1 MIDPLTPILVGSGQ
15 VSDFDTPPNS
25 GTSAIDMIERAAR
38 IAAADTGVGEKL
50 LVELDSVCILRLY
63 TDTSWRFQSPFG
75 KCTNPPGAIAGR
87 LGASR
92 ARLQYTHPG
101 GNMPQYMVNCTAEEI
116 ASGRIDVALIA
127 GGEALRTMRG
137 ARKAGIEI
145 DWHED
150 APDGYGDYLEVGDP
164 RLGVNEYEER
174 HEMRAPIMIY
184 PMVENGIRNHLGRTV
199 AEHQQS
205 MGRLLAGFAQVA
217 VANPLAARRQGYSA
231 EAIAAVSEEN
241 RYIGY
246 PYTRLMNSNPYID
259 QSAAVIMTSMAK
271 AQELGIEP
279 SRWVFLHGC
288 GDANE
293 HWFFSERINYHS
305 APAIR
310 MMASK
315 ALDMAGKSID
325 EMDHIDLYSCFPSA
339 VELGCQEIGISED
352 DPRGLTIT
360 GGLPFFGGPG
370 NNYVT
375 HSIAEMMNRVRAQ
388 PGSFGLCTA
397 NGHNVTKH
405 SAGIYATI
413 PTEGNWQREDPRIY
427 QAELD
432 AMPKPDLIEQ
442 AEGAAKIETYTVM
455 HRPDGPEH
463 GLIVGRLSETGQRF
477 LANTQQDRAT
487 LMDLEENG
495 EVGRAGWVSHETGRN
510 MFVLQ

>member
-1 MIDPLTPILVGSGQ
+1 MIDPHTPILVGSGQ
-15 VSDFDTPPNS
+15 VSDFDTPAAA

-38 IAAADTGVGEKL
+38 NAVADMGAGDGLLAA
-50 LVELDSVCILRLY
+50 LDSVCILRLY

-75 KCTNPPGAIAGR
+75 KCSNPPAAVAGR
-87 LGASR
+87 LGAAR

-101 GNMPQYMVNCTAEEI
+101 GNMPQYMVNRTAEEI
-116 ASGRIDVALIA
+116 AAGQVELALIA

-150 APDGYGDYLEVGDP
+150 VPDGYGDYVEIGDP

-184 PMVENGIRNHLGRTV
+184 PMVENGIRAHRGRSV
-199 AEHQQS
+199 ADHQQA
-205 MGRLLAGFAQVA
+205 MGRLLAGFAGVA
-217 VANPLAARRQGYSA
+217 AANPLAARREGYSA
-231 EAIAAVSEEN
+231 DAIAAVSEVN
-241 RYIGY
+241 RYIGF
-246 PYTRLMNSNPYID
+246 PYTKLMNSNPYID
-259 QSAAVIMTSMAK
+259 QSAAVIMTSVGK
-271 AQELGIEP
+271 AQELGIDP

-293 HWFFSERINYHS
+293 HWFISERINYHS

-315 ALDMAGKSID
+315 ALDMAGKTID
-325 EMDHIDLYSCFPSA
+325 DMVHVDLYSCFPSA
-339 VELGCQEIGISED
+339 IEMGCQEIGIAED
-352 DPRGLTIT
+352 DPRGLTVT

-375 HSIAEMMNRVRAQ
+375 HSIAEMMNKVRAQ

-405 SAGIYATI
+405 SVGIYSTV
-413 PTEGNWQREDPRIY
+413 PTEGAWVRENPSVY

-432 AMPKPDLIEQ
+432 AMPKPDLIEA
-442 AEGAAKIETYTVM
+442 AEGSAKIETYTVM

-463 GLIVGRLSETGQRF
+463 GLIVGRLTESGQRF
-477 LANTQQDRAT
+477 LANTPQDQAT
-487 LMDLEENG
+487 LMDLQENG
-495 EVGRAGWVSHETGRN
+495 EVGRKGSVTHADGKN
-510 MFVLQ
+510 LFVLT